1 MKDGNLTVY
10 KASREANEKKLV
22 RNAFKDGDMYF
33 NYGDVFYLDSDYFVY
48 FHDRIGDTFRWESVP
63 FSALS
68 ASSSLLRLPLM
79 TGWEIFLGEGE
90 KCEN

>member
-48 FHDRIGDTFRWESVP
+48 FHDRIGDTFR
-63 FSALS
+63 
-68 ASSSLLRLPLM
+68 
-79 TGWEIFLGEGE
+79 
-90 KCEN
+90 